1 MTPEQLAAHKRQL
14 KIGLKRKYRMAAAEK
29 AGRFLMVRIN
39 NRGLHDA
46 HVADFKS
53 YTKAQI
59 DAPKHLHD
67 AHVKRYK
74 YLLNAKEKY
83 AKKYANNPQAE
94 RDRMSRYKEAL
105 PDPYVIQNLKVMGIP
120 SHAITPSLIAMKREA
135 MQYGRLSREIKSTVK
150 TYLKDN
156 HETIPKH
163 P

>member
-1 MTPEQLAAHKRQL
+1 MKRRETGATPRIVIQ
-14 KIGLKRKYRMAAAEK
+14 AAAQAKRDEAK
-29 AGRFLMVRIN
+29 T
-39 NRGLHDA
+39 
-46 HVADFKS
+46 
-53 YTKAQI
+53 TKEQREART
-59 DAPKHLHD
+59 HLHD

-74 YLLNAKEKY
+74 YVLDVREKY

-94 RDRMSRYKEAL
+94 RDRASRYKKAL
-105 PDPYVIQNLKVMGIP
+105 PDPYVIQNLKVMGVP